1 MEQILLFLKP
11 LVESYA
17 GNYGIAIQI
26 VSIVGSLRVALK
38 PLMSGLKSIAEA
50 TYWTTKDNE
59 FLAKLENSKIYTTI
73 VYILDW
79 IASIKFPTSKK

>member
-26 VSIVGSLRVALK
+26 VTIVGSLRVALK
-38 PLMSGLKSIAEA
+38 PLMEGLHKIAEF
-50 TYWTTKDNE
+50 TYWTEADNKFIE
-59 FLAKLENSKIYTTI
+59 KVESSKIYSTI
-73 VYILDW
+73 FFILDW
-79 IASIKFPTSKK
+79 VASIKLKK